1 MSLYYLYTINY
12 FIWVSIDT
20 FAFCFLLFEKQLG
33 KYPKKQLICFS
44 GISYETFKIQLTYP
58 NMYIQL
64 FINFSKYKALII
76 SVHIFLSVL
85 I

>member
-33 KYPKKQLICFS
+33 KYPQKAA
-44 GISYETFKIQLTYP
+44 Y
-58 NMYIQL
+58 L
-64 FINFSKYKALII
+64 FL
-76 SVHIFLSVL
+76 
-85 I
+85 